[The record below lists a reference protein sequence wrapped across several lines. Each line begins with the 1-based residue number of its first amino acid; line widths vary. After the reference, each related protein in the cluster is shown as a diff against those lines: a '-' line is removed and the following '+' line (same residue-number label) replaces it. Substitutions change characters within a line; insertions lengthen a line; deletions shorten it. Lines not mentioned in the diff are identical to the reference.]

1 MTETI
6 KEFFT
11 DSEWDL
17 IYNLIANNREFCEDD
32 EQDPRTDYDSIVG
45 KISKLFINNWTPMK
59 CYSVIG
65 GFDYEG
71 ENFDSLKLFDCRSS
85 ADAYY
90 QKLVEVEGF
99 DYAKIALLDVI
110 MESAIAV

>member
-1 MTETI
+1 
-6 KEFFT
+6 
-11 DSEWDL
+11 
-17 IYNLIANNREFCEDD
+17 
-32 EQDPRTDYDSIVG
+32 
-45 KISKLFINNWTPMK
+45 
-59 CYSVIG
+59 VIG
-65 GFDYEG
+65 GFNYEG
-71 ENFDSLKLFDCRSS
+71 EYFDSLKLFDCRSS